1 MYLILYNPISRNGA
15 NTNIVEKVVKKM
27 KKKHESV
34 RVKSLL
40 EIEDKKEFLSNL
52 DPETKIIIVGGDGTL
67 NRVANEIRGIE
78 NLPEIYLY
86 KAGTGN
92 DFLRSL
98 KNKKKLTR
106 IDQYLINL
114 PNVTF
119 KNEDIVFLNGIG
131 LGFDALVCHT
141 VEESKKKKNKLNFFS
156 SVFKS
161 LKNFQPFDFEVEIDG
176 KRQRFE
182 DAWFVS
188 IMNSKYFG
196 GGMKI
201 APKADRESDTLEVV
215 VIHGISKFK
224 LSLFFPLIY
233 LGWHTGIKN
242 VKVFTGKNIKVF
254 SDLPAYVQIDGD
266 VYDNVL
272 ELEARRWLRVLS

>member
-92 DFLRSL
+92 DFRRSL

-114 PNVTF
+114 PSVTF

>member
-215 VIHGISKFK
+215 VIYGISKFK

-272 ELEARRWLRVLS
+272 ELEARR

>member
-272 ELEARRWLRVLS
+272 ELEARR

>member
-92 DFLRSL
+92 DFRRSL

-119 KNEDIVFLNGIG
+119 KNEDIVFLNGVG

-156 SVFKS
+156 SVFRS

-224 LSLFFPLIY
+224 LSLLFPIIY

-272 ELEARRWLRVLS
+272 ELEARR

>member
-67 NRVANEIRGIE
+67 NRVANEIRGIG

>member
-1 MYLILYNPISRNGA
+1 
-15 NTNIVEKVVKKM
+15 M

-272 ELEARRWLRVLS
+272 ELEARR

>member
-119 KNEDIVFLNGIG
+119 KNEDIVFLNGVG

-156 SVFKS
+156 SVFRS

-224 LSLFFPLIY
+224 LSLLFPIIY

-272 ELEARRWLRVLS
+272 ELEARR

>member
-182 DAWFVS
+182 VAWFVS

-272 ELEARRWLRVLS
+272 ELEARR

>member
-119 KNEDIVFLNGIG
+119 KNEDIVFLNGVG

-224 LSLFFPLIY
+224 LSLLFPIIY

>member
-176 KRQRFE
+176 KRQRFK

-272 ELEARRWLRVLS
+272 ELEARR

>member
-119 KNEDIVFLNGIG
+119 KNEDIVFLNGVG

-272 ELEARRWLRVLS
+272 ELEARR

>member
-1 MYLILYNPISRNGA
+1 MFLILYNPFSRNGA
-15 NTNIVEKVVKKM
+15 NTNVVEKVVRKM
-27 KKKHESV
+27 KRKNESV

-40 EIEDKKEFLSNL
+40 EIEDKKEFLEKL

-67 NRVANEIRGIE
+67 NRVANELRGIE
-78 NLPEIYLY
+78 KLPEIYLY

-92 DFLRSL
+92 DFRRSL
-98 KNKKKLTR
+98 RNKKKLTR

-114 PNVTF
+114 PEVSFRDEN
-119 KNEDIVFLNGIG
+119 IVFLNGIG

-141 VEESKKKKNKLNFFS
+141 VEESKKKKNKLNFFA

-161 LKNFQPFDFEVEIDG
+161 LKNFEPFDFEVEING
-176 KRQRFE
+176 ERKRFE
-182 DAWFVS
+182 NVWFVS

-201 APKADRESDTLEVV
+201 APKADREKDTLEVV
-215 VIHGISKFK
+215 VISGISKFK

-242 VKVFTGKNIKVF
+242 VKIFTGKDIKVY
-254 SDLPAYVQIDGD
+254 SDLPAYVQIDGE
-266 VYDNVL
+266 VYENIL
-272 ELEARRWLRVLS
+272 ELNVSK